1 MPAERH
7 TTSPSRADVAT
18 PEAGRRDLL
27 WVVSA
32 PAATID
38 PLAFMNAMGCF
49 VRAAAALNTASTNL
63 MNNYLTYSAGIFSS
77 MMKMKPSPMDK
88 GVKPRDAAKS

>member
-7 TTSPSRADVAT
+7 TTSPRADVAAA
-18 PEAGRRDLL
+18 EAGRRDLL
-27 WVVSA
+27 WVSA

-77 MMKMKPSPMDK
+77 MMKMKPSTLDK
-88 GVKPRDAAKS
+88 GVKPQDATKS